1 MHSLLRIGF
10 AGLALA
16 ASVPARA
23 QAPAERT
30 LVASPAVGEVIDAAE
45 KARFGLFPN
54 YAADNFLDAR
64 FVRALAPDSAL
75 TLRIRQRDGQVLN
88 RPSLPM
94 EFEAVREVIERRLR
108 ELEPAAA
115 GAATTAPGRGSG
127 AALARS
133 SGAAGAQ
140 PEIIGRSYSVELKSG
155 NSFVGVLRTAGPQ
168 EMEFETKDLGTVR
181 VQRANLRDLVLLTDG
196 QSRRGYDYVGNGNR
210 LFFGPTARNLRRG
223 EGYVQDIDIF
233 LLSANYGITDNFSM
247 GVIASFI
254 PGLGSYNLVG
264 LTPKVSF
271 GAKDNLRF
279 GAGAMVVFVSGY
291 TAGVT
296 YANATVGSADHNL
309 TGGVGFGFSGSG
321 GFGSTPVFMLG
332 GATRVSRRIFLM
344 NESYLVRYT
353 DTNRK
358 STGLAGIAGLRVAW
372 PRISGSLG
380 LMYVHTAYDEQYT
393 YSRVSQNYTDAFP
406 YAEVTFRFGRV
417 K

>member
-1 MHSLLRIGF
+1 MNNLLRTGF

-16 ASVPARA
+16 AAHAPARA

-30 LVASPAVGEVIDAAE
+30 LVVSPAVGEVIDAAE

-75 TLRIRQRDGQVLN
+75 TLRIRQRNGQVLN
-88 RPSLPM
+88 RPSQPA
-94 EFEAVREVIERRLR
+94 EFEAVRDLIEQRMR
-108 ELEPAAA
+108 ELGPAAT

-127 AALARS
+127 AAP
-133 SGAAGAQ
+133 AGGQ
-140 PEIIGRSYSVELKSG
+140 PEIAGRSYSVELKSG
-155 NSFVGVLRTAGPQ
+155 NSFVGVLRMSDAR
-168 EMEFETKDLGTVR
+168 ELEFETKDLGTVR
-181 VQRANLRDLVLLTDG
+181 VQRANLRDLALLTDG

-223 EGYVQDIDIF
+223 EGYVQDVDIF
-233 LLSANYGITDNFSM
+233 LLSANYGLTDNFSM
-247 GVIASFI
+247 GIIASFV
-254 PGLGSYNLVG
+254 PGLGSYNLFG

-271 GAKDNLRF
+271 GSAKDNLRF
-279 GAGAMVVFVSGY
+279 GAGAMVIFVSGY

-296 YANATVGSADHNL
+296 YANATVGNADNNL

-353 DTNRK
+353 DTYSK

-380 LMYVHTAYDEQYT
+380 LMYVHTSYDEQYT
-393 YSRVSQNYTDAFP
+393 YSRVSQNYTDALP
-406 YAEVTFRFGRV
+406 YAEVTFRFGRA